1 MGSPN
6 RKAYCFSRYR
16 SLFANTVL
24 CGAIGEMKRISDCLD
39 ETRFDENAAAY
50 RESKSK
56 ART

>member
-24 CGAIGEMKRISDCLD
+24 CGAIGEMKRISDCLKVD

-50 RESKSK
+50 
-56 ART
+56 